1 MPLGPLHFLLLPGS
15 GSGIWVGR
23 ALQGTLA
30 HGSSLSRNSQ
40 NWLFLVRWGRQCSE
54 SHCTQQ
60 QVSKKAPTSSP
71 PPRLHDL
78 APPPL
83 TVLEK
88 APGNRPKLLCSSP
101 WCSAFL
107 LDRVCSSPFPCVI
120 HLEKP
125 KVGGRG
131 QGKTGGRCTLSLIML
146 SDYPKIRK

>member
-1 MPLGPLHFLLLPGS
+1 MGALWAETPRIGS
-15 GSGIWVGR
+15 F
-23 ALQGTLA
+23 QY
-30 HGSSLSRNSQ
+30 
-40 NWLFLVRWGRQCSE
+40 RWGRQCSE

-83 TVLEK
+83 TVLGK

-101 WCSAFL
+101 WCLAFL

-120 HLEKP
+120 HLKKP

-146 SDYPKIRK
+146 SDYPKIRKWLKLCASMSSFLSSFLLSRASYFPVII